1 MVEIL
6 LMDWLE
12 EFNSLSESE
21 IRSYATEQEHNNEV
35 VIALYTVFDEHVK
48 YLHVSC
54 SFFYQ
59 SCHLHLLLLFI
70 LFDLGSSW

>member
-12 EFNSLSESE
+12 EYNSLSESE

-35 VIALYTVFDEHVK
+35 VIALYTVFDENTK
-48 YLHVSC
+48 FSHVSNTE
-54 SFFYQ
+54 Q
-59 SCHLHLLLLFI
+59 N
-70 LFDLGSSW
+70 